1 MTIEDSMV
9 LARCLEASVDVY
21 EGLQRYENA
30 RLDRTSRIVRS
41 SFDRAQRMRNLE
53 LPDPDQALGF
63 MDRQFGSSGSGD
75 QYDWI
80 HEYDAM
86 SAPV

>member
-1 MTIEDSMV
+1 MI
-9 LARCLEASVDVY
+9 LARCLEASTDVA
-21 EGLQRYENA
+21 EALKRYEYA

-53 LPDPDQALGF
+53 LANPDRATAF
-63 MDRQFGSSGSGD
+63 MDLQFASAGPGD

-80 HEYDAM
+80 HEYDAL

>member
-1 MTIEDSMV
+1 MI
-9 LARCLEASVDVY
+9 LGRCLEAATDVA
-21 EGLQRYENA
+21 EALERYEKA

-41 SFDRAQRMRNLE
+41 SFERAQRMRNLE
-53 LPDPDQALGF
+53 LANPDQATAF
-63 MDRQFGSSGSGD
+63 MDRQFAGAGSSD

-80 HEYDAM
+80 HEYDAL